1 MHQSKRARAHHL
13 REPSATM
20 SASFGCNEE
29 NAPRESGRFAR
40 VHWNYPGARPL
51 VHHHHPASSIMS
63 LRSRVLHHLRSR
75 LADDPLPVRLVF
87 WDGERFDFSAK
98 PRLTITLHSAR
109 LLRLLLAGNF
119 AALGEAYVK
128 GEIGV
133 EGAIEDV
140 LDVGI
145 ALAER
150 LGKFSTL
157 RRLGQ
162 LARAVPRR
170 HSRRQDKADIAYH
183 YDVGND
189 FYRLW
194 LDENMVYSCAYFCDG
209 SEDIDRAQRQKLDHI
224 CRKLMLKPGDRL
236 LDIGC
241 GWGGLLY
248 WAAQH
253 YGVSGLGITLSER
266 QCDYARERIAA
277 GQLAGK
283 VEIRLA
289 DYRDLPG
296 DEQFDKIVS
305 VGMYEHVGLRNLP
318 LYFAT
323 VQRLLRP
330 GGAFLNHGIYATDPD
345 GRARGPAG
353 GEFINRYVFPG
364 GAVPH
369 LSRAIREI
377 ARAGLE
383 FADAE
388 DLRPHY
394 ARTLMHWTKRLE
406 AHSDVAI
413 RAAGERRYRIW
424 RVYLA
429 GMAQAFERG
438 WLSIAQ
444 VLAFRPAQSGTAY
457 RPWTRGY
464 QYAGPDA
471 LHPGTIALAGAP
483 DWSWPP
489 HIARDPAQ
497 R

>member
-1 MHQSKRARAHHL
+1 
-13 REPSATM
+13 
-20 SASFGCNEE
+20 
-29 NAPRESGRFAR
+29 
-40 VHWNYPGARPL
+40 
-51 VHHHHPASSIMS
+51 MS

-75 LADDPLPVRLVF
+75 LTDDPLPLRLVF
-87 WDGERFDFSAK
+87 WDGEGFDFSAEP

-109 LLRLLLAGNF
+109 PLRLLLAGNF
-119 AALGEAYVK
+119 AALGQAYVK
-128 GEIGV
+128 GEIEV

-140 LDVGI
+140 LAIGI
-145 ALAER
+145 ALADR
-150 LGKFSTL
+150 LGKSSTL
-157 RRLGQ
+157 RRLGS
-162 LARAVPRR
+162 LANAVPRR
-170 HSRRQDKADIAYH
+170 HSQRQDKADIAYH

-194 LDENMVYSCAYFCDG
+194 LDENMVYSCAYFRDG

-253 YGVSGLGITLSER
+253 YGVTGVGITLSER
-266 QCDYARERIAA
+266 QCDYARQWIAA

-283 VEIRLA
+283 VDIRLQ
-289 DYRDLPG
+289 DYRDLRSH
-296 DEQFDKIVS
+296 EQFDKIVS
-305 VGMYEHVGLRNLP
+305 VGMYEHVGLRNLSC
-318 LYFAT
+318 YFAT
-323 VQRLLRP
+323 VKQLLRP
-330 GGAFLNHGIYATDPD
+330 GGAFLNHGIFSADAD
-345 GRARGPAG
+345 GRAQGPPG

-369 LSRAIREI
+369 LSRAIFEM

-394 ARTLMHWTKRLE
+394 ARTLMHWTRRLE
-406 AHSDVAI
+406 ARRDQAI
-413 RAAGERRYRIW
+413 LAGGGQRYRIW

-444 VLAFRPAQSGTAY
+444 VLAFRPAHSGTAY

-464 QYAGPDA
+464 QYAGPEVP
-471 LHPGTIALAGAP
+471 HPGKTELAGAL
-483 DWSWPP
+483 DWTSPLD
-489 HIARDPAQ
+489 HSAQ
-497 R
+497 RAR